1 MVYPPMHRLVAVLGL
16 ACTLTLAQA
25 AVRQGPRVLKPGEH
39 RVGRLIPDLSFRT
52 IDGIA
57 GRLSNHQSDALVIAF
72 TGVGCPL
79 TKKFAP
85 ELAAIEDSLKG
96 RKVSFL
102 YVNPTESDDAREQ
115 LSIAREHGFDGP
127 VIHDVKGVFG
137 RALGALTTT
146 DVFVLDRARTLVYRG
161 AVSDQYGIGY
171 AKNSASAHYLKDAIH
186 AALNNTQPTIAAT
199 WAPGCNL
206 DFDEPE
212 TTIADVTYH
221 NRISRIVQENCLEC
235 HRKGGVAPFSLASY
249 KDVVG
254 NAAMIRSVVND
265 GLMPPW
271 FAKPIEGVDHAW
283 ANDRSLSDVDKR
295 DLIAWLRGDKPVGNS
310 ADAPLLRNYPSEWSI
325 GEPDEIISLPRQVKV
340 KATGQMPY
348 VNLKVKTNY
357 KEDRWVTA
365 TEIRP
370 TFAEVVHHVLVFVIP
385 KEDAGKRR
393 NLNAE
398 DRGFLAAYVPGNTWR
413 KWGDGFAKYLP
424 AGATLHFQM
433 HYTPNGRAVHDQT
446 RLGLTFAKA
455 PPENIVKIAS
465 LSNHKISIPPR
476 APNHR
481 ESRRLYIPSDVE
493 IMSFLPHMHLRG
505 KAFRYDLLDPG
516 GKRSTL
522 LDIPEYDFN
531 WQLQYRY
538 TKPLLVKAGST
549 IEAVAWYDNSPD
561 NPANPNPNE
570 TVKWGDQTDEEMLI
584 GYIEYFVPGGATQPH
599 QPTRPAPNNG
609 NVDRQLAQRFRA
621 VDHNGDSIVTPDE
634 LSDRPLF
641 IALDTDNNQEI
652 TLPEADTAMKN
663 FSANFTERAL
673 RTKSGRDYVMN
684 LFQRLDTNRDNR
696 LTRREVPS
704 VLLQRFGS
712 ADRNGDSEVTKSELE
727 QVING
732 LGRRRR

>member
-1 MVYPPMHRLVAVLGL
+1 MHRIVILLGL
-16 ACTLTLAQA
+16 ACTLTLTQA
-25 AVRQGPRVLKPGEH
+25 AVRQGPRVIKPGEH
-39 RVGRLIPDLSFRT
+39 RIGRLITDLSFQT
-52 IDGIA
+52 IDGRTS
-57 GRLSNHQSDALVIAF
+57 RLSDIRSDALVIAF
-72 TGVGCPL
+72 TGVSCPL

-85 ELAAIEDSLKG
+85 ELAAIEDAFME

-102 YVNPTESDDAREQ
+102 YVNPTASDDAREQ
-115 LSIAREHGFDGP
+115 LSVARSHGFDGP
-127 VIHDVKGVFG
+127 VIHDVKGAFG
-137 RALGALTTT
+137 RALGAMTTT
-146 DVFVLDRARTLVYRG
+146 DVFILDKARTLVYRG

-171 AKNSASAHYLKDAIH
+171 AKDSASENYLKDAID
-186 AALNNTQPTIAAT
+186 ATLKSTQPKFTAT

-206 DFDEPE
+206 DFDEPHAAV
-212 TTIADVTYH
+212 ADVTYH
-221 NRISRIVQENCLEC
+221 NRISRIVQENCQEC
-235 HRKGGVAPFSLASY
+235 HRKGGVAPFSLATY
-249 KDVVG
+249 KDVIG

-271 FAKPIEGVDHAW
+271 FAKPITGVEHAW
-283 ANDRSLSDVDKR
+283 DNDRSLSEADKR
-295 DLIAWLRGDKPVGNS
+295 DLTIWLRSDKPVGNP
-310 ADAPLLRNYPSEWSI
+310 ADAPLLRSYASGWTI
-325 GEPDEIISLPRQVKV
+325 GQPDEIIPLPRQVKV

-393 NLNAE
+393 NLNSE

-413 KWGDGFAKYLP
+413 KWGDGFAKHLP
-424 AGATLHFQM
+424 AGATLHFQL

-446 RLGLTFAKA
+446 QLGLTFAKER
-455 PPENIVKIAS
+455 PQNVVKIAS

-481 ESRRLYIPSDVE
+481 ESKRLYIPSDVE

-505 KAFRYDLLDPG
+505 KAFRYDLLDPD

-549 IEAVAWYDNSPD
+549 IEAVGWFDNSPD

-584 GYIEYFVPGGATQPH
+584 GYIEYYVPGGASQSTK
-599 QPTRPAPNNG
+599 PTKPAPIPG

-621 VDHNGDSIVTPDE
+621 IDHNGDSIVTPRE
-634 LSDRPLF
+634 LTDRPLF
-641 IALDTDNNQEI
+641 IALDTDGNQKL

-663 FSANFTERAL
+663 FTANFSKRGL
-673 RTKSGRDYVMN
+673 RSKSGRDYVMN
-684 LFQRLDTNRDNR
+684 LFQRLDTNRDKQ
-696 LTRREVPS
+696 LTSKEVPS
-704 VLLQRFGS
+704 VLIQRFGS
-712 ADRNGDSEVTKSELE
+712 ADRNGDGQVTRTELE
-727 QVING
+727 NALQ
-732 LGRRRR
+732 R